1 MVWVQWG
8 VLLFPMRLPLKPSSL
23 VDIMKRVDH
32 PRLMNYHLNRPV
44 AAGNGLPVSYKALQ
58 RLYVVAME

>member
-1 MVWVQWG
+1 MGTVG
-8 VLLFPMRLPLKPSSL
+8 GFLFPMRLPLKPSSL
-23 VDIMKRVDH
+23 VEVMKRVDH

>member
-8 VLLFPMRLPLKPSSL
+8 VLLFPMRLPLKPRSL
-23 VDIMKRVDH
+23 VEVMKRVDH

-44 AAGNGLPVSYKALQ
+44 AAGIGLPVSYKALQ